1 MVKGLVLAV
10 PAATRS
16 LSWPG
21 WTPPM
26 ASAGAFRVA
35 VNKHYGGFS
44 LSVQDAQALSGAQPA
59 FIRKVVADPSYT
71 DCLNMVCGCLTW
83 QNKPRR

>member
-1 MVKGLVLAV
+1 M
-10 PAATRS
+10 
-16 LSWPG
+16 
-21 WTPPM
+21 
-26 ASAGAFRVA
+26 A
-35 VNKHYGGFS
+35 VNKHYGGLS